1 MIYYCYHKLKEVTF
15 MKVIYICGKCGNSY
29 SNDAGRGGNY
39 CDDCKIPLV
48 ETKIELNDWKYYDSV
63 QKDDARRNVME
74 VWAYRNTSRDA
85 ARNTMSDEEMRARAQ
100 AEREKQQALKNIL
113 ITSGFNF
120 DGYKV
125 VKYSGYI
132 SGDDVVE
139 VERGTTFLGMGATH
153 TGSALTE
160 SLVKIRRRALQ
171 ELKEAAYDL
180 GCNAVIGV
188 DFDYITLEPET
199 ASLGKHTTYLPYVF
213 CVTANGNAVVIEKE
227 EQKQSAASILK
238 EYEELLDSGI
248 ITWEEFEMK
257 KRELL

>member
-1 MIYYCYHKLKEVTF
+1 MKREMVFCQRCNYLGSIDIGDRIPNCPECGQRLFQPRVAKDKWVTLDSSVKNASKAHWVDGETGLF
-15 MKVIYICGKCGNSY
+15 DYITE
-29 SNDAGRGGNY
+29 R
-39 CDDCKIPLV
+39 
-48 ETKIELNDWKYYDSV
+48 
-63 QKDDARRNVME
+63 Q
-74 VWAYRNTSRDA
+74 
-85 ARNTMSDEEMRARAQ
+85 EMRNAMYE
-100 AEREKQQALKNIL
+100 AETEKKKACSNIL

-132 SGDDVVE
+132 SGDDVIQI
-139 VERGTTFLGMGATH
+139 ERGVSLIGSFGVTN
-153 TGSALTE
+153 TGSALTD

-199 ASLGKHTTYLPYVF
+199 SNLGGGTTYLPYVF
-213 CVTANGNAVVIEKE
+213 CVTANGNAVVIEKDE
-227 EQKQSAASILK
+227 PKQSVASILK
-238 EYEELLDSGI
+238 EYKELLDCGA
-248 ITWEEFEMK
+248 ITWEEFEAK

>member
-1 MIYYCYHKLKEVTF
+1 MH
-15 MKVIYICGKCGNSY
+15 VIYVCGTCGSSY
-29 SNDAGRGGNY
+29 SNYEGKNGTI
-39 CDDCKIPLV
+39 CDECHNKLV
-48 ETKIELNDWKYYDSV
+48 ETTIKLEAWKRYTSE
-63 QKDDARRNVME
+63 QKDAVRNSVMAKWAEENYTNSQKNAEIIEKRREREQME
-74 VWAYRNTSRDA
+74 LDIK
-85 ARNTMSDEEMRARAQ
+85 Q
-100 AEREKQQALKNIL
+100 AELEKQQALKNIL

-199 ASLGKHTTYLPYVF
+199 ASLGGHTTYLPYVF
-213 CVTANGNAVVIEKE
+213 CVTANGNAVVIEKDE
-227 EQKQSAASILK
+227 PKQSAASILK
-238 EYEELLDSGI
+238 EYKELLDCGA

>member
-1 MIYYCYHKLKEVTF
+1 MH
-15 MKVIYICGKCGNSY
+15 VIYVCGTCGSSY
-29 SNDAGRGGNY
+29 SNYEGKNGTI
-39 CDDCKIPLV
+39 CDECHNKLV
-48 ETKIELNDWKYYDSV
+48 ETTIKLEAWKRYTSE
-63 QKDDARRNVME
+63 QKDAVRNSVMAKWAEENYTNSQKNAEISDKRREREQME
-74 VWAYRNTSRDA
+74 LDIK
-85 ARNTMSDEEMRARAQ
+85 Q
-100 AEREKQQALKNIL
+100 AELEKQQALKNIL

-199 ASLGKHTTYLPYVF
+199 ASLGGHTTYLPYVF
-213 CVTANGNAVVIEKE
+213 CVTANGNAVVIEKDE
-227 EQKQSAASILK
+227 PKQSAASILK
-238 EYEELLDSGI
+238 EYKELLDCGA

>member
-1 MIYYCYHKLKEVTF
+1 MRQSSRLSRVWKTSFQPGVLKEKWSSLDASVKNATKAHWVEGDRGVFDYVT
-15 MKVIYICGKCGNSY
+15 
-29 SNDAGRGGNY
+29 
-39 CDDCKIPLV
+39 
-48 ETKIELNDWKYYDSV
+48 
-63 QKDDARRNVME
+63 
-74 VWAYRNTSRDA
+74 
-85 ARNTMSDEEMRARAQ
+85 
-100 AEREKQQALKNIL
+100 EKQEMKHAMYEAESEKKKACSNML

-139 VERGTTFLGMGATH
+139 VPRGTTFLGMGATH

-199 ASLGKHTTYLPYVF
+199 ANLGGGTTYLPYVF
-213 CVTANGNAVVIEKE
+213 CVTANGNAVVIEKDE
-227 EQKQSAASILK
+227 PKQSVASILK
-238 EYEELLDSGI
+238 EYKELLDCGA